1 MAVFKE
7 AADIQTSDMLKL
19 PVPEAEYTDVVLEPS
34 EEQQAMVEALGKR
47 AEIVRNGGVDAS
59 VDNMLKITNDG
70 RKLALD
76 QRLNNPLLPDN
87 PDSKTNGCVK
97 NVFSIWQDTA
107 KDKAAQLVFC
117 DLSTPK
123 GDGEYNVYDNLRNK
137 LMEKGVPA
145 EQIAFIHEANT
156 EIRKAELFSKVRSGQ
171 VRVLIGSTAKMGP
184 GMNVQDRLIAL
195 HHLDVPWKPSD
206 IEQQE
211 GRIIR
216 QGNMFDKVKI
226 FRYITKGTFDAY
238 SWQLLENKQ
247 KFISQIMTSKSPV
260 RSADDIDE
268 AALSYAEIKAL
279 ATGNPYI
286 KEKMDLDIQVA
297 KLRLLKANY
306 DSQRYRLEDD
316 ILMNYPKMITAT
328 EERIAG
334 LKADQVMA
342 AEKLPQDN
350 DHFIME
356 VGGKTF
362 DSKKEAG
369 LAIVAACTG
378 MKAIQKDGEI
388 GHYAGFSMS
397 VHYDAF
403 NNKFELT
410 LKGKS
415 SYKVEVGTDGIGN
428 ITRINNVL
436 SDIPSLLTK
445 AEERLETLHTQ
456 MESAKAELATPFAQA
471 EELRAKEERL
481 SELNALLNMD
491 AGNEKPERG
500 YSDIDDE
507 DDSRICP
514 PSGWNGKRDRKR
526 KAVPAPCGAWR
537 LVRCGETGLDEVSG
551 KRRVSPCGGSLRRT
565 ELQHDRRQEQQSCC
579 EEGGK
584 EYR

>member
-1 MAVFKE
+1 MSTFKE
-7 AADIQTSDMLKL
+7 VADIQTSDMLKL
-19 PVPEAEYTDVVLEPS
+19 PVPDAEYTDVVSEPS
-34 EEQQAMVEALGKR
+34 EEQTAMVAALGER
-47 AEIVRNGGVDAS
+47 AEAVRAGKVDSS
-59 VDNMLKITNDG
+59 VDNMLTITNDG

-87 PDSKTNGCVK
+87 PDSKTNNCAN
-97 NVFSIWQDTA
+97 NVYAIWEETA
-107 KDKAAQLVFC
+107 ADKAAQLVFC

-123 GDGEYNVYDNLRNK
+123 GDGEYNVYDDLRNK
-137 LMEKGVPA
+137 LVDKGIPA

-156 EIRKAELFSKVRSGQ
+156 EIRKAELFAKVRSGE
-171 VRVLIGSTAKMGP
+171 VRVLVGSTAKMGP

-216 QGNMFDKVKI
+216 QGNRFPKVKI

-268 AALSYAEIKAL
+268 AALSYAEVKAL

-297 KLRLLKANY
+297 KLRLLKSNY

-316 ILMNYPKMITAT
+316 ILVNYPKMITAT

-334 LKADQVMA
+334 LKVDMATA
-342 AEKLPQDN
+342 AEKVPKDN
-350 DHFIME
+350 DTFKME
-356 VGGKTF
+356 VVGKEF

-369 LAIVAACTG
+369 LAIIAACSG
-378 MKAIQKDGEI
+378 LKAINKEGEI

-403 NNKFELT
+403 HNVFELT
-410 LKGKS
+410 LRGKS
-415 SYKVEVGTDGIGN
+415 SYRVEVGTDGVGN
-428 ITRINNVL
+428 VTRINNAL
-436 SDIPSLLTK
+436 SDIPNLLTK

-456 MESAKAELATPFAQA
+456 KASAKAELAKPFAQA
-471 EELRAKEERL
+471 DELRAKEERL

-491 AGNEKPERG
+491 AGKEGGERG
-500 YSDIDDE
+500 FSDI
-507 DDSRICP
+507 
-514 PSGWNGKRDRKR
+514 
-526 KAVPAPCGAWR
+526 V
-537 LVRCGETGLDEVSG
+537 DEVDEAMSADRPAQKTSVLDRLHKMQG
-551 KRRVSPCGGSLRRT
+551 KIKDRT
-565 ELQHDRRQEQQSCC
+565 EKESPNKKHEQEI
-579 EEGGK
+579 G
-584 EYR
+584 

>member
-1 MAVFKE
+1 MG
-7 AADIQTSDMLKL
+7 SDS
-19 PVPEAEYTDVVLEPS
+19 Y
-34 EEQQAMVEALGKR
+34 
-47 AEIVRNGGVDAS
+47 
-59 VDNMLKITNDG
+59 
-70 RKLALD
+70 
-76 QRLNNPLLPDN
+76 
-87 PDSKTNGCVK
+87 
-97 NVFSIWQDTA
+97 
-107 KDKAAQLVFC
+107 
-117 DLSTPK
+117 LS
-123 GDGEYNVYDNLRNK
+123 LS
-137 LMEKGVPA
+137 
-145 EQIAFIHEANT
+145 NT
-156 EIRKAELFSKVRSGQ
+156 EARKAELFAKVRSGQ

-316 ILMNYPKMITAT
+316 ILVNYPKMITAT
-328 EERIAG
+328 EERITG
-334 LKADQVMA
+334 LKADQIMA
-342 AEKLPQDN
+342 AEKMPADSEN
-350 DHFIME
+350 FIME

-362 DSKKEAG
+362 TDKKEAG
-369 LAIVAACTG
+369 LAIIAACSG

-397 VHYDAF
+397 VRFDAF

-410 LKGKS
+410 LRGKS
-415 SYKVEVGTDGIGN
+415 SYKLDVGADGVGN
-428 ITRINNVL
+428 ITRINNAL
-436 SDIPSLLTK
+436 TDIPNLLAK
-445 AEERLETLHTQ
+445 AEERLATLHTQ
-456 MESAKAELATPFAQA
+456 MESAKVELATPFAQA
-471 EELRAKEERL
+471 GELKAKEERL
-481 SELNALLNMD
+481 SELNALLNMET
-491 AGNEKPERG
+491 GNEEKAERG
-500 YSDIDDE
+500 YSDIDDDE
-507 DDSRICP
+507 DTRMSADRP
-514 PSGWNGKRDRKR
+514 AARPSIMDRLHKMQDR
-526 KAVPAPCGAWR
+526 AKAHGNDA
-537 LVRCGETGLDEVSG
+537 
-551 KRRVSPCGGSLRRT
+551 LRP
-565 ELQHDRRQEQQSCC
+565 QKKQEQ
-579 EEGGK
+579 EI
-584 EYR
+584 

>member
-1 MAVFKE
+1 V
-7 AADIQTSDMLKL
+7 
-19 PVPEAEYTDVVLEPS
+19 
-34 EEQQAMVEALGKR
+34 AMVEALGKR
-47 AEIVRNGGVDAS
+47 AEIVRNGGVDSS

-76 QRLNNPLLPDN
+76 QRLNNPMLPDN
-87 PDSKTNGCVK
+87 PNSKTNACVE
-97 NVFSIWQDTA
+97 NVFTVWKDSA

-123 GDGEYNVYDNLRNK
+123 GDGEYNVYEDLRDK
-137 LMEKGVPA
+137 LIEKGIPA
-145 EQIAFIHEANT
+145 NEIAFIHDANT
-156 EIRKAELFSKVRSGQ
+156 EIRKAELFAKVRSGQ
-171 VRVLIGSTAKMGP
+171 VRVLLGSTAKMGP

-260 RSADDIDE
+260 RCADDIDE

-286 KEKMDLDIQVA
+286 KEKMDLDVQVS
-297 KLRLLKANY
+297 KLRLLKSNY

-316 ILMNYPKMITAT
+316 ILVNYPKMITAT

-334 LKADQVMA
+334 LKADQITA
-342 AEKLPQDN
+342 AEKVPKDN
-350 DHFIME
+350 DTFVME

-362 DSKKEAG
+362 DNKKEAG
-369 LAIVAACTG
+369 LAIIAACSG
-378 MKAIQKDGEI
+378 MKAIHKDGEI
-388 GHYAGFSMS
+388 GHYAGFAMS
-397 VHYDAF
+397 VHFDAF
-403 NNKFELT
+403 NNVFELT

-428 ITRINNVL
+428 ITRINNAL
-436 SDIPSLLTK
+436 AEIPNHLTK

-456 MESAKAELATPFAQA
+456 METAKIELAKPFAQE
-471 EELRAKEERL
+471 EELKAKEERL

-491 AGNEKPERG
+491 TGNEGGERE

-507 DDSRICP
+507 DDTRI
-514 PSGWNGKRDRKR
+514 SADR
-526 KAVPAPCGAWR
+526 PAPKMSVIDR
-537 LVRCGETGLDEVSG
+537 LRQMQSKVNEQKGEKAEPTK
-551 KRRVSPCGGSLRRT
+551 KR
-565 ELQHDRRQEQQSCC
+565 EQEI
-579 EEGGK
+579 
-584 EYR
+584 